1 MAPVGDLCLLACAV
15 PHTTKAAYGHV
26 MRSMASQ
33 HCVQEQP
40 GGNNVQGGSCAD
52 ATATL
57 DCVLPC
63 MARHSTVFNDSRAL
77 GCRGF
82 ARGLVLH
89 AA

>member
-1 MAPVGDLCLLACAV
+1 MAIMCRQGPVLMQRLPV
-15 PHTTKAAYGHV
+15 
-26 MRSMASQ
+26 
-33 HCVQEQP
+33 
-40 GGNNVQGGSCAD
+40 
-52 ATATL
+52 